1 MIQTE
6 HRGSVSVM
14 KSMLI
19 RGASEDSVNFA
30 LDYPSG
36 DSKFESLSAGRTNGV
51 ATFDTHEDRT
61 FFERCREEDNVYQ
74 QGDLERVRIE
84 NKDLQQALKTA
95 SDQLHSYELIH
106 HDLELRLETMAKQK
120 ISADKK
126 LMEKKRRHAEE
137 MKTASTE
144 VASWKKKYEAE
155 ELRGKKLSETIRNLE
170 KELYMMHLRK
180 YEMLGM
186 QSEPCVSTSRR
197 SGGLPSPIHVDTL
210 HDDKNSFFVSK
221 YERVRRAEEKA
232 ATIIATNR
240 VNVNSGDAT
249 TSDKCRGEIYA
260 LAEEISKQRGHG
272 EMVRGL
278 SIFFGV

>member
-1 MIQTE
+1 
-6 HRGSVSVM
+6 
-14 KSMLI
+14 MLI
-19 RGASEDSVNFA
+19 SGANENSVNFA
-30 LDYPSG
+30 LNYPSG
-36 DSKFESLSAGRTNGV
+36 DSEFESLSGGRANGV

-61 FFERCREEDNVYQ
+61 FFERCREEDHLDQ
-74 QGDLERVRIE
+74 QGDLERARVE

-95 SDQLHSYELIH
+95 VDQLNSYELIH

-126 LMEKKRRHAEE
+126 LMEKKRSHAEE
-137 MKTASTE
+137 MKTASAK
-144 VASWKKKYEAE
+144 VASWEKKYEAE

-180 YEMLGM
+180 YEMLGT
-186 QSEPCVSTSRR
+186 QSEPSVSTSRR

-210 HDDKNSFFVSK
+210 HDGKNGAFISK
-221 YERVRRAEEKA
+221 HEQVRRAEERA

-249 TSDKCRGEIYA
+249 ACGRDRGEIYA
-260 LAEEISKQRGHG
+260 LAEEISRQRGHG
-272 EMVRGL
+272 EMVRDL
-278 SIFFGV
+278 SLFFGV